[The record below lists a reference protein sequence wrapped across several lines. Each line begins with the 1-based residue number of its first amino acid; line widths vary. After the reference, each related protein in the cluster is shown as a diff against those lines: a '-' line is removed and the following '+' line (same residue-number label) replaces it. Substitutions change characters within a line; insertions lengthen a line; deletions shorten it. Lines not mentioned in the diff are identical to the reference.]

1 MSDKKSKLAS
11 GSIIILLGSIILRLG
26 GFIYRFILSRLLT
39 TTGYGLVGL
48 TLPFQNMF
56 IIGASGGVP
65 PAIAKYVSQ
74 YKAID
79 DKNMVHQVSVTGMKM
94 MIFMACIAAI
104 IMFLISEPIAIG
116 MWNKPEA
123 LLPLRLVSVIVPF
136 SVIVGSF
143 RGVFQGF
150 YQMKNIFYSKFLE
163 QIFTLILASCLV
175 IVGWYAAGAVLG
187 TALGFLVSLFGSY
200 YLYKRDVKDAYIN
213 GQYPKIS
220 FREEL
225 SLMKEILKFSIPVVI
240 SGIAEIFLY
249 DTGTFFIGMFLPT
262 FFAGFYT
269 NASAIARIP
278 LILANSVSTSV
289 LPATSEADS
298 LEDKELLKMYMHQS
312 YRYTTVTSL
321 PVSGFIM
328 VYAVPLMVLLF
339 GSEYAKGSEALWILV
354 GGMFFFSVYL
364 IACSMCQGLGKPAFP
379 MYSLIT
385 GALVNVAFSYYL
397 IPLYDITGAAIATTI
412 ATFVLMV
419 MTVGELIKLS
429 KIHPPYDDLFKM
441 FIAAGFM
448 IIVMYLIPHTI
459 IGMFVGLIVGTSV
472 YIIIILLLKAIKEED
487 VVFIEH
493 FVNRSGPLKKYL
505 MKFVYYVKIYLHE

>member
-39 TTGYGLVGL
+39 TTGYGIVGL

-74 YKAID
+74 YKALD
-79 DKNMVHQVSVTGMKM
+79 DKDMVHQVSITGMKI
-94 MIFMACIAAI
+94 MIFMAVIAAI
-104 IMFLISEPIAIG
+104 IMYLISEPIAIG
-116 MWNKPEA
+116 IWNKPEA
-123 LLPLRLVSVIVPF
+123 LMPLRLVSAIIPF

-163 QIFTLILASCLV
+163 QIFTLILASALV
-175 IVGWYAAGAVLG
+175 ILGWYAAGAVLG
-187 TALGFLVSLFGSY
+187 TALGFFVSLIGSY
-200 YLYKRDVKDAYIN
+200 ILFKRDVKNTYLN
-213 GQYPKIS
+213 EEFTKIS
-220 FREEL
+220 FHEEL
-225 SLMKEILKFSIPVVI
+225 MLMKEILKFSIPVVI

-249 DTGTFFIGMFLPT
+249 DTGTFFIGMFLPAL
-262 FFAGFYT
+262 FAGLFT

-278 LILANSVSTSV
+278 LILANSVSTSI

-298 LEDKELLKMYMHQS
+298 LNDKNLLRMYMHQS

-321 PVSGFIM
+321 PVSAFIM
-328 VYAVPLMVLLF
+328 VYAVPMMLIF
-339 GSEYAKGSEALWILV
+339 GEQYAKGSEALWILV
-354 GGMFFFSVYL
+354 IGMFFFCIYL
-364 IACSMCQGLGKPAFP
+364 IACSMCQGLGKPTFP
-379 MYSLIT
+379 MYSLII
-385 GALVNVAFSYYL
+385 GALVNVVCSYIL
-397 IPLYDITGAAIATTI
+397 IPLYDITGAAIATSI
-412 ATFVLMV
+412 ATFILMV
-419 MTVGELIKLS
+419 LTVGELIKLS
-429 KIHPPYDDLFKM
+429 KIHPPYKDLFKM
-441 FIAAGFM
+441 FIATGVM
-448 IIVMYLIPHTI
+448 IFVMYPIPHTFL
-459 IGMFVGLIVGTSV
+459 GMFVGLILGSLA
-472 YIIIILLLKAIKEED
+472 YIIMILLLKALKEED

-505 MKFVYYVKIYLHE
+505 TKLVYLMKIYLKE